1 MFVYR
6 MLHILLIKSILM
18 LKIFKF
24 KKNMIDVSIQNNF
37 TFKMAL
43 FSMTISITTMIKI
56 KNITR
61 LNFLWK
67 KKINVVQVK
76 WVVLHFDF

>member
-56 KNITR
+56 KNLTR
-61 LNFLWK
+61 LNFL
-67 KKINVVQVK
+67 
-76 WVVLHFDF
+76 

>member
-6 MLHILLIKSILM
+6 VLRTLLIKSILM

-61 LNFLWK
+61 LNFL
-67 KKINVVQVK
+67 
-76 WVVLHFDF
+76 

>member
-61 LNFLWK
+61 LNFL
-67 KKINVVQVK
+67 
-76 WVVLHFDF
+76 